1 MPRVTACAGTVL
13 CAPLTTGELLTVS
26 PSNKRPRETHGR
38 QTDGGENPF
47 DGERIEIDE
56 SEMRS
61 VARHEVLA
69 SKVTDR
75 LDAFATRV
83 IWGK

>member
-1 MPRVTACAGTVL
+1 MGGKQKEACGRCTVTTVID
-13 CAPLTTGELLTVS
+13 ATEDEESTA
-26 PSNKRPRETHGR
+26 
-38 QTDGGENPF
+38 ENPF
-47 DGERIEIDE
+47 EGERIELEE

-69 SKVTDR
+69 GKVTDR
-75 LDAFATRV
+75 LDDFASQF

>member
-1 MPRVTACAGTVL
+1 MGGKQKEACGRCRVTTVID
-13 CAPLTTGELLTVS
+13 ATEDANEG
-26 PSNKRPRETHGR
+26 
-38 QTDGGENPF
+38 DGGENPF
-47 DGERIEIDE
+47 DGERIEVDE

>member
-1 MPRVTACAGTVL
+1 MGGKQKEACGRCSVTTVID
-13 CAPLTTGELLTVS
+13 ATEDA
-26 PSNKRPRETHGR
+26 NEE
-38 QTDGGENPF
+38 GGAENPF
-47 DGERIEIDE
+47 DGERIEIEE
-56 SEMRS
+56 SQMRS

-75 LDAFATRV
+75 LDEFASRV

>member
-1 MPRVTACAGTVL
+1 MGDKQKEACGRCSVTTVID
-13 CAPLTTGELLTVS
+13 ATEDA
-26 PSNKRPRETHGR
+26 NEE
-38 QTDGGENPF
+38 DGGENPF

-83 IWGK
+83 IWGT